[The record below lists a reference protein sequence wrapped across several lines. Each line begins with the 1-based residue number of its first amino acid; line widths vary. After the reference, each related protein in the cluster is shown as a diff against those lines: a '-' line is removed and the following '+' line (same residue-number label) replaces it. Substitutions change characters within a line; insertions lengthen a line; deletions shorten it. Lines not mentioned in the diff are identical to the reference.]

1 MTFQVLKGDLKSAIE
16 MHEMLYQIIQRH
28 NFLPEVSSNSELMRR
43 IFKETS
49 NVLSVLV
56 GGKHGLKMALDW

>member
-1 MTFQVLKGDLKSAIE
+1 MMFQVLKGDLKSAIE

-56 GGKHGLKMALDW
+56 GGKQS